1 MPEEEAEEEE
11 EEAADGQEH
20 CREANRP
27 RHLILFKQLKRATLG
42 AGGGASAAV
51 PTPVRVRC
59 CNRPRYVR
67 VSHR

>member
-1 MPEEEAEEEE
+1 MPEEEEEEE

-42 AGGGASAAV
+42 EGGGSVSGSAGADAGAGAMLQPTTVRASVA
-51 PTPVRVRC
+51 
-59 CNRPRYVR
+59 
-67 VSHR
+67 